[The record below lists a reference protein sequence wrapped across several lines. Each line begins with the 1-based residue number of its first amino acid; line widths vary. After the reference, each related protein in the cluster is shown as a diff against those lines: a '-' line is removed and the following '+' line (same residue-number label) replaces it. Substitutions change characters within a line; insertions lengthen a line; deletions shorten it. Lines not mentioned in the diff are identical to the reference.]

1 MFARGVLVP
10 KLTSGGLEIV
20 RERSRGRPGSRR
32 GTVKAASAG
41 AAAHTGTHGIVVE
54 KELGFVTRSV
64 RVPERLIRMSIAAM
78 VPMFGA
84 IAAIMMFS
92 REGPKGAVAQAV
104 TIVVIASTIP
114 ASAVIAR
121 ANLGPLWWTRQ
132 SRSWGVNTVF
142 VLYADIGVS
151 TILFAFTRPEAALFG
166 AQLLAIVSVYA
177 VYFCSPT
184 IRNVHMAITTAV
196 ITALAIHTWLAG
208 GYNLA
213 ATLGRFFVAVAVVNG
228 TVVLQSMFAFGVRK
242 GMRNMLVHAHQD
254 PLTQL
259 WNRRG
264 FAYWAMATVQG
275 SEGPVGMLFIDID
288 DFKSINDTH
297 GHQVGDEVLQLAAG
311 RLKHAVGS
319 RGVLAR
325 TGGDEFAVV
334 TELDHDE
341 VIRLAESVRAGIHQ
355 PDDTVPVTTTIGA
368 AAGWR
373 DNDAFDRVTG
383 ADHIIS
389 TMLHAADAAL
399 YEAKQAG
406 RNRVAC
412 VDLNNDDQ
420 GA

>member
-1 MFARGVLVP
+1 MEGD
-10 KLTSGGLEIV
+10 
-20 RERSRGRPGSRR
+20 
-32 GTVKAASAG
+32 
-41 AAAHTGTHGIVVE
+41 
-54 KELGFVTRSV
+54 LGFVVESV

-84 IAAIMMFS
+84 IAAVMMFS
-92 REGPKGAVAQAV
+92 GEGPKGAAAQVV

-114 ASAVIAR
+114 AAVVVAR
-121 ANLGPLWWTRQ
+121 AKLGPLWWTRR
-132 SRSWGVNTVF
+132 SRPWGVNTVF
-142 VLYADIGVS
+142 VLYADVGVS
-151 TILFAFTRPEAALFG
+151 TVLFAFTRPEAALFG
-166 AQLLAIVSVYA
+166 ALLLAIVSAYA
-177 VYFCSPT
+177 VYFCSPA

-196 ITALAIHTWLAG
+196 ITALTVHTWLAG

-264 FAYWAMATVQG
+264 FAYWAVATVQG
-275 SEGPVGMLFIDID
+275 SEGPIGMLFIDID
-288 DFKSINDTH
+288 DFKRINDTH
-297 GHQVGDEVLQLAAG
+297 GHRVGDEVLQLAAD
-311 RLKHAVGS
+311 RLKHLVGS

-334 TELDHDE
+334 TELDLEE
-341 VIRLAESVRAGIHQ
+341 VMRLAESVRAGIHQ
-355 PDDTVPVTTTIGA
+355 PDDPVPVTTTIGV

-373 DNDAFDRVTG
+373 DNVDFDRVSG
-383 ADHIIS
+383 ADYIIS
-389 TMLHAADAAL
+389 TLLHAADAAL

-406 RNRVAC
+406 RNRVAH
-412 VDLNNDDQ
+412 VYLNDDDP
-420 GA
+420 GAHVTASADDT